1 MKRFAVIIATG
12 VIAMACSSAAQAP
25 SQESPQQLR
34 GSITIF
40 AAGSLSDS
48 FPALADAFERQHGG
62 VSSQI
67 SFSGTPE
74 LVTQIEQGAPADVF
88 ASADTTNMDKLRSD
102 GFTAATPRVFAH
114 NRLEIAVAP
123 GNPKGIRT
131 LQDLA
136 RSDVIYISGGPTV
149 PIGKYAAQA
158 LTKAGVTAVPKSL
171 ETDVKA
177 VISKIELGEAD
188 AGIVYTT
195 DVKAAGDKVLGIP
208 IPDQDNVVATYP
220 IVIVKASRNF
230 GISEAFI
237 DFIVSPEGQAEL
249 ETFGFLPA

>member
-48 FPALADAFERQHGG
+48 FPALPDALERQHGG

-177 VISKIELGEAD
+177 
-188 AGIVYTT
+188 
-195 DVKAAGDKVLGIP
+195 AGDKVLGIP